1 MSNDRL
7 TFVVVDEGGTVKKA
21 WPNATHEDHT
31 LALSEGA
38 DRADELVAYLN
49 VTDDR
54 PMFGRVMR
62 EACANHKSPISV
74 GFMDRIA
81 ERLKIIFPVLV
92 LAILIVGMEA

>member
-7 TFVVVDEGGTVKKA
+7 TFVDYDGDGVVKKA
-21 WPNATHEDHT
+21 WPNARHEDHT
-31 LALSEGA
+31 LAASEGA

-54 PMFGRVMR
+54 PLFGRVMR
-62 EACANHKSPISV
+62 EACANHKAPISV

-81 ERLKIIFPVLV
+81 ERLTFIM
-92 LAILIVGMEA
+92 GMEA